1 MALSGN
7 FFTTYY
13 NTRRYEFLWNATQSG
28 NRSTVNWELYVRDE
42 TDRYITL
49 WSLFLDLTVTKGT
62 LASTSTTVVA
72 DKLGSQGQAG
82 GQQYFSNNG
91 QGKTSATTAEL
102 YHLDYVY
109 STSKNRLP
117 YTGCCL
123 ARGTFVIDH
132 TASGDGAFSV
142 NLKTATYGNT
152 TYQTGFGSYTLDAT
166 AIKSTISV
174 SGTPKMGEKP
184 SFTINRVTA
193 TITHNLRYEL
203 KNKSGQVVKSGS
215 IANGVST
222 SYNEWTIPK
231 DLATEITD
239 SDYGTM
245 VVYCKSINGANTVG
259 ETSCTWQCYVS
270 DDTVPSVSVALSDAS
285 GYLGKVGHYLQNYS
299 KVKVTATAS
308 GKYGSTIK
316 QISTTANGKTYN
328 GSPVTLDAFATS
340 KSYEIVTTVTDT
352 RGRTASAKAT
362 VAITAYSIPTMT
374 LSAYRCKSQT
384 DSTRDDSGEWA
395 KITVTGNVAAVNG
408 RNTGSLSLDATGYSE
423 GFTGLSGAFTKSVI
437 VAASTSI
444 AIPISAEL
452 TDTIGAVPSRLSISL
467 QAGFAIM
474 EVYKDG
480 HGVSFGEECAGHG
493 FYVGMDAVLRKTVT
507 LEQQPTASGHA
518 TNKAYVDGSTAPA
531 GFGLGKDINDLP
543 TANDA
548 NNCVKNGWYKLI
560 IGTANGIESQGIMRV
575 DAEGG
580 ANIVQTAY
588 AGYAT
593 SKGMVIMQR
602 AKFQGTWGEWEYVT
616 PLCVPGIEYRTT
628 ERMGGSPV
636 YCKVISFGTLP
647 NNTFKNVAHGI
658 TGKTQNVRYEI
669 STLSTNRMFTH
680 YPGITDVVVDGTNV
694 KITTNQNLSDISVTF
709 VLWYI
714 K

>member
-91 QGKTSATTAEL
+91 QGKTSSTTAEL

-132 TASGDGAFSV
+132 TASGDGAFTV
-142 NLKTATYGNT
+142 NLKTATYNTT
-152 TYQTGFGSYTLDAT
+152 TYQTGSGSYTLDAT

-270 DDTVPSVSVALSDAS
+270 DDTVPSVSIELSDAA

-328 GSPVTLDAFATS
+328 GSPVTLNAFATP

-408 RNTGSLSLDATGYSE
+408 RNTGSLSLDATGYSK
-423 GFTGLSGAFTKSVI
+423 GFTGLSGSFTKSVI

-452 TDTIGAVPSRLSISL
+452 TDTVGAVPSKISISL

-474 EVYKDG
+474 EIYKDG

-507 LEQQPTASGHA
+507 LEQQPTAASHA
-518 TNKAYVDGSTAPA
+518 VNKAYVDGNFVPKNSWLALWNNASPA
-531 GFGLGKDINDLP
+531 SSFASQVITLSNQAANYKYIAIWCRH
-543 TANDA
+543 TANYGFQQIMLIKE
-548 NNCVKNGWYKLI
+548 NTVCSCVFPNGVIYGSTTLSSAYRYFRREGNTKVYV
-560 IGTANGIESQGIMRV
+560 GPGYVSESQ
-575 DAEGG
+575 
-580 ANIVQTAY
+580 
-588 AGYAT
+588 
-593 SKGMVIMQR
+593 
-602 AKFQGTWGEWEYVT
+602 
-616 PLCVPGIEYRTT
+616 
-628 ERMGGSPV
+628 
-636 YCKVISFGTLP
+636 
-647 NNTFKNVAHGI
+647 NNTGCIPVSVYGI
-658 TGKTQNVRYEI
+658 
-669 STLSTNRMFTH
+669 
-680 YPGITDVVVDGTNV
+680 P
-694 KITTNQNLSDISVTF
+694 
-709 VLWYI
+709 W
-714 K
+714 